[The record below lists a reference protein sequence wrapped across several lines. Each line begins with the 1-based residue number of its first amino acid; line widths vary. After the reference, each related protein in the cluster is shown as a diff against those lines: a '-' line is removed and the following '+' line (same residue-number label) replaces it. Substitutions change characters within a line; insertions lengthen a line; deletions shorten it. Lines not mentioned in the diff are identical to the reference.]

1 MLIPAVWDLWTLGV
15 VLAFKSSSFGR
26 RRPLLHEKPLLSHL
40 VAGLLKILWKEGI
53 SGHGI
58 AEYAS
63 GISREGILFQ
73 HFIFLFFQETSPI
86 GKIQTDCFSKR
97 KNRVNER
104 RSCFHGHV
112 FFFSTAA
119 KFFPFVFHGQP
130 LSTAVE
136 NSGVIPKSVA
146 TSSVERRRRQR
157 AKEEMTE
164 STPQS

>member
-40 VAGLLKILWKEGI
+40 VAGLLKIIWKEGI

-97 KNRVNER
+97 KNRVSFLFPR
-104 RSCFHGHV
+104 FARLPIRKAVIRLFARLLRSDIRLFISLSRLSGKKPVIRLITGKH
-112 FFFSTAA
+112 
-119 KFFPFVFHGQP
+119 FP
-130 LSTAVE
+130 LLL
-136 NSGVIPKSVA
+136 
-146 TSSVERRRRQR
+146 
-157 AKEEMTE
+157 
-164 STPQS
+164 